1 MRTALIVALASL
13 SIFVFEVAHAGR
25 AGFNTN
31 SALNYQLPGNA
42 PQVAQAETAGSAAPQ
57 SSPSPEAYRPP
68 KRTHAG
74 PTAMGARAHR
84 MAKRVEG
91 DISKAKAEGKDVTEA
106 EHHKTEGDQALA
118 DGHYRIAVEHFRMAE
133 KTLHAPKGGA
143 PAPKAGAPN

>member
-1 MRTALIVALASL
+1 MRTALILALASL

-31 SALNYQLPGNA
+31 SALNYELPGNA
-42 PQVAQAETAGSAAPQ
+42 QQVAQAEKPSSAEPQ
-57 SSPSPEAYRPP
+57 TSPAPEAYRPP
-68 KRTHAG
+68 KRTHGG

-84 MAKRVEG
+84 MQEKVAA
-91 DISKAKAEGKDVTEA
+91 DISKAKAEGKDVTDA

-118 DGHYRIAVEHFRMAE
+118 DGHYRIAVEHFRVAE

-143 PAPKAGAPN
+143 PAPKAGEPK